1 MNRRLFLTGTP
12 GMLPLAA
19 MAAGKSVSATRRAHV
34 VRAGRSAGG
43 EVWQLADRSFLHV
56 KLNPS
61 GDGSGPLIVEQSQLR
76 RFGPPR
82 HVHLDQDEWFYPLE
96 GTFVIEVGDDR
107 FELQPGDFLL
117 APRGVPHVW
126 MHREEEPGR
135 MLIGFEP
142 AGRMVSF
149 FRRFT
154 AGGVLPRPD
163 EMPAL
168 MAEHGM
174 RLVGP
179 PLGG

>member
-1 MNRRLFLTGTP
+1 MNRRRFLTGAP
-12 GMLPLAA
+12 GIFPLAA
-19 MAAGKSVSATRRAHV
+19 IAAGRSDSGRRQTSV
-34 VRAGRSAGG
+34 VRAGRSLGE

-61 GDGSGPLIVEQSQLR
+61 SDGSGPLIVEQSQLR

-82 HVHLDQDEWFYPLE
+82 HLHLEQDEWFYPLV
-96 GTFVIEVGDDR
+96 GTFVIEVGDER

-117 APRGVPHVW
+117 APRGVPHAW

-174 RLVGP
+174 KLVGP
-179 PLGG
+179 PLSG

>member
-1 MNRRLFLTGTP
+1 MNRRVFLSGATGA
-12 GMLPLAA
+12 LPVFLAA
-19 MAAGKSVSATRRAHV
+19 AEPGASRNRQTSV
-34 VRAGRSAGG
+34 VRAGRSVGG

-56 KLNPS
+56 KLNPGS
-61 GDGSGPLIVEQSQLR
+61 GGSGPLIVEQSQLR

-142 AGRMVSF
+142 AGKMVSF

-174 RLVGP
+174 KLVGP
-179 PLGG
+179 PIGG